1 MTTKEQE
8 RQAIEKIRK
17 IVEGLGE
24 NSYVGFAMEGVL
36 ELAEDNIREDTAYS
50 MKKNAEIAWERADK
64 AEKESKLLNLRYA
77 KRSEDTEQINVTSWA
92 AWNERQYPEL
102 KWLHHIPNGGSR
114 NKAEAVKLKQMGV
127 KAGVSDLCLPYP
139 KGIYCGLYIE
149 MKFGDGKHQ
158 KSQKE
163 FLTDMAAVGHY
174 VATCYTSED
183 AVNVLREYC
192 ELLSPQWMK
201 EPNNSVWKEGTISP
215 LKKK

>member
-1 MTTKEQE
+1 MRKRSRQQYRMKE
-8 RQAIEKIRK
+8 RQSRNE
-17 IVEGLGE
+17 
-24 NSYVGFAMEGVL
+24 F
-36 ELAEDNIREDTAYS
+36 
-50 MKKNAEIAWERADK
+50 EICK
-64 AEKESKLLNLRYA
+64 A
-77 KRSEDTEQINVTSWA
+77 KRGHGADQRGIVGGLERETVPGIEVAASHSE
-92 AWNERQYPEL
+92 
-102 KWLHHIPNGGSR
+102 
-114 NKAEAVKLKQMGV
+114 LKQMGV

-183 AVNVLREYC
+183 AVEVLREYC